1 MVDATK
7 ALLLPTEPDTVTA
20 APLLPTESVTTAAF
34 HPSNHSTPL
43 RRFPS
48 EVADYLSPLQKRQT
62 EISHDS
68 TFFEELDMSVVEAD
82 KVCCHAPVPEKKE
95 TVTAAPLLP
104 TEPVTVTA
112 APLLPTEPV
121 TVTAAPLLPTE
132 PVTVTAAP
140 LLPTEPVTV
149 TAAPLLPT
157 EPVTVT
163 AAPLLLKEPV
173 TVTAAPLLPTEP
185 VTVTAAPLLPT
196 EPVTITSAPL
206 LPTESVTI
214 TAAPLLPTEP
224 DTVTAAPLLPTEQD
238 VTKKQAPAP
247 VVDPKP
253 NCWYLFEFEGRTK
266 KKIVYVGEVKTAIGI
281 EITVQFYRIAA
292 PLMDKLTFKKDR
304 GGVEIVYADQVIA
317 KVNPPEFL
325 NKGLIKFEASTFSA
339 VNSKNI
345 A

>member
-7 ALLLPTEPDTVTA
+7 ALLLPTEPDTVTV

-82 KVCCHAPVPEKKE
+82 KVCCNAPVPEKKE
-95 TVTAAPLLP
+95 
-104 TEPVTVTA
+104 
-112 APLLPTEPV
+112 
-121 TVTAAPLLPTE
+121 
-132 PVTVTAAP
+132 TVTAAP

-196 EPVTITSAPL
+196 ESVTITSAPL

>member
-7 ALLLPTEPDTVTA
+7 APLLQTEPDTVTA

-62 EISHDS
+62 EISNDS

-82 KVCCHAPVPEKKE
+82 KVCCNAPVPEKKE

-104 TEPVTVTA
+104 TE
-112 APLLPTEPV
+112 
-121 TVTAAPLLPTE
+121 
-132 PVTVTAAP
+132 
-140 LLPTEPVTV
+140 
-149 TAAPLLPT
+149 
-157 EPVTVT
+157 
-163 AAPLLLKEPV
+163 
-173 TVTAAPLLPTEP
+173 
-185 VTVTAAPLLPT
+185 
-196 EPVTITSAPL
+196 
-206 LPTESVTI
+206 
-214 TAAPLLPTEP
+214 
-224 DTVTAAPLLPTEQD
+224 QD
-238 VTKKQAPAP
+238 VTKKKQAPAP